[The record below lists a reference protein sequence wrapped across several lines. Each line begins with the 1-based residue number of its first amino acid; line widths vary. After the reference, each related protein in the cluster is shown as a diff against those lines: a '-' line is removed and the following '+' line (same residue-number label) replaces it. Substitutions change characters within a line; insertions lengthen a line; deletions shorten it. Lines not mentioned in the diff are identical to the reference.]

1 MNHRSSR
8 ACLRFIMTCRVLA
21 VLLTLAFL
29 GGGRSFAKPADRA
42 QALRVAQGW
51 LNSSPSPMGAKMAT
65 TVSKITPYR
74 DDNGTTLCHVASLSS
89 GGYVVVAGDDAV
101 EPIVAFSSKGSFSPG
116 GKDPLSAL
124 LRNDMRVRLS
134 QLGSGASSTIPTQEA
149 NVKWSRLAARPSAS
163 ARPTASDNGISSISD
178 VRVAAM
184 LQSQWYQDTVTDYS
198 GATLACYNY
207 YTPPFSSGSTSNFSD
222 GCVATATAQLL
233 RFYQYPT
240 TGVGTGS
247 FTISV
252 YTPGGDYASQTAS
265 LRGGNG
271 SGGAYA
277 WSSMPLVPE
286 GASLSTTQLQAI
298 GDLCYDTGVSAYMEY
313 SPYGSGAYVNDQRDS
328 LVNTFK
334 YANAIYAGV
343 SYVLSGNSGYYV
355 STVPANLSLMIL
367 PSLDAG
373 YPTILGIYD
382 TTNGGHDI
390 VCDGY
395 GYNSTTL
402 YYHLN
407 MGWAGEGDAW
417 YNLPPIVSNGYDF
430 TIISDCVYNIYV
442 TGSGEIVSGRV
453 LDPNGNPISGATVT
467 ATPTA
472 GGGSYS
478 ATTNANGIYALAKIP
493 SSKTYQVGVSASGY
507 AFASKMTTTGASNNA
522 TVNEDTG
529 TVTGG
534 STGNVWGLNFTAAL
548 DLGTLNVTP
557 TTTQTSAGL
566 VGGPYSPTSFSY
578 TVTDG
583 SSGALNWNVSADQN
597 WITLATTGGTGLT
610 TTSSATVNAQLNSG
624 VNALAA
630 GTHVATLT
638 FTNAN
643 NGSNVVTR
651 AISVTATAIGT
662 LSVTPTTTQT
672 STGLVGGPSY
682 SPTGFAYTVKNGS
695 PGVLNWNVSTD
706 QSWITLGTTGG
717 TGLTTTSSATVNA
730 QLNSG
735 VNALAAGTHVAT
747 LTFSNANNGSDVIT
761 RAISVTTTAIG
772 TLSVTPTTT
781 QASGGLA
788 GGPYSPTSF
797 AYTVKNGTAGVLNWN
812 VSANHTWITLT
823 TTGGTGLTTTS
834 SATVIAQLN
843 SGVNSLGIGSRD
855 VTLTFTNVNN
865 GSDVITRAITLTT
878 YAIGSLSV
886 TPTNEQDAKGAV
898 GGPYSPLS
906 FAYTIENGTQGM
918 LNWSVSADQS
928 WITLSAT
935 GGTGLLTSSS
945 ATVYALLNSNAL
957 ALPNG
962 TSTATLTFVNANDG
976 SDALTRAIV
985 VSTYNGVL
993 KSWRE
998 YP

>member
-638 FTNAN
+638 F
-643 NGSNVVTR
+643 
-651 AISVTATAIGT
+651 
-662 LSVTPTTTQT
+662 
-672 STGLVGGPSY
+672 
-682 SPTGFAYTVKNGS
+682 
-695 PGVLNWNVSTD
+695 
-706 QSWITLGTTGG
+706 
-717 TGLTTTSSATVNA
+717 
-730 QLNSG
+730 
-735 VNALAAGTHVAT
+735 
-747 LTFSNANNGSDVIT
+747 SNANNGSDVIT